1 MNGYNFDWDVVA
13 QALPSMLQGLGLT
26 LQITVITIVI
36 SMILAVPVAVGR
48 MSKIEV
54 IRWAAQGYI
63 EIFRC
68 TPLLVQLFWIFYALP
83 ALTGVTLPGYASAV
97 IALTANLTAF
107 MAETYRSGF
116 QSVPVEQV
124 EAGRMLQL
132 NRFQQLRYIIVPQAM
147 RQQLPVILSL
157 NISLFKDTALVSTI
171 AVADLMFI
179 SNTISAQNYRA
190 LEIFTLAAFIYFAIA
205 FPVSLITSAIERRM
219 QNNAAL
225 GGASRSSLWARMM
238 PGSRVVVAS
247 R

>member
-1 MNGYNFDWDVVA
+1 MNGYNFDWDVVV

-225 GGASRSSLWARMM
+225 GGASRSGIWARMM

>member
-1 MNGYNFDWDVVA
+1 MNGYNFDWDVVT

-36 SMILAVPVAVGR
+36 SMILAVPVAVAR

-171 AVADLMFI
+171 AVSDLMFI

-225 GGASRSSLWARMM
+225 GGASRSGIWARMM

>member
-1 MNGYNFDWDVVA
+1 MNYNFDWDVVA
-13 QALPSMLQGLGLT
+13 RALPAMLQGLGIT
-26 LQITVITIVI
+26 LQITLITIVI
-36 SMILAVPVAVGR
+36 SMVLAVPVAVGR

-132 NRFQQLRYIIVPQAM
+132 SRFQQLRYIIVPQAM

-190 LEIFTLAAFIYFAIA
+190 LEIFTLAALIYFAIA
-205 FPVSLITSAIERRM
+205 FPVSLITSSIERRM
-219 QNNAAL
+219 QNNAAM
-225 GGASRSSLWARMM
+225 GGASRTGLLARMM
-238 PGSRVVVAS
+238 PGSRVAVT

>member
-1 MNGYNFDWDVVA
+1 MNGYKFDWDVVA
-13 QALPSMLQGLGLT
+13 NALPSMLQGLGIT

-132 NRFQQLRYIIVPQAM
+132 SRFQQLRYIIVPQAM

-219 QNNAAL
+219 HNNAAL
-225 GGASRSSLWARMM
+225 GGASRSGIWARMM

>member
-1 MNGYNFDWDVVA
+1 MNGYNFDWAVVA

-36 SMILAVPVAVGR
+36 SMILAIPVAVGR

-132 NRFQQLRYIIVPQAM
+132 SRFQQLRYIIVPQAM

-205 FPVSLITSAIERRM
+205 FPVSLITSSIERRM

-225 GGASRSSLWARMM
+225 GGAARTSIWARMM
-238 PGSRVVVAS
+238 PGARVVVAS

>member
-1 MNGYNFDWDVVA
+1 MNGYNFDWNVVVS
-13 QALPSMLQGLGLT
+13 ALPRMLEGLGIT
-26 LQITVITIVI
+26 LQITIITIVI
-36 SMILAVPVAVGR
+36 SMVLAIPVAVAR

-83 ALTGVTLPGYASAV
+83 ALTGVTLPGYTSAV

-132 NRFQQLRYIIVPQAM
+132 SRFQQLRYIIVPQAM

-171 AVADLMFI
+171 AVADLMFLA
-179 SNTISAQNYRA
+179 NTISAQNYRA

-205 FPVSLITSAIERRM
+205 FPVSLITSSIERRM
-219 QNNAAL
+219 QNNAAM
-225 GGASRSSLWARMM
+225 GGASRTSVWARMM
-238 PGSRVVVAS
+238 PGARVAVA

>member
-1 MNGYNFDWDVVA
+1 MNGYDFDWDVVA
-13 QALPSMLQGLGLT
+13 QALPSLLQGLGLT

-132 NRFQQLRYIIVPQAM
+132 SRFQQLRYIIVPQAM

-219 QNNAAL
+219 QTNAAL
-225 GGASRSSLWARMM
+225 GGASRTSLWARMM
-238 PGSRVVVAS
+238 PGARVAVA

>member
-36 SMILAVPVAVGR
+36 SMILAIPVAVGR

-132 NRFQQLRYIIVPQAM
+132 NRFQQLRYIVVPQAM
-147 RQQLPVILSL
+147 RQHLPVILSL

-225 GGASRSSLWARMM
+225 GGASRSGIWARMM
-238 PGSRVVVAS
+238 PGARVAVA

>member
-13 QALPSMLQGLGLT
+13 RALPSMIQGLGVT
-26 LQITVITIVI
+26 LQITVITIVV
-36 SMILAVPVAVGR
+36 SMILAIPVAVGR

-54 IRWAAQGYI
+54 IRWTAQGYI

-132 NRFQQLRYIIVPQAM
+132 SRFQQLRYIIVPQAM

-219 QNNAAL
+219 QDNAAL
-225 GGASRSSLWARMM
+225 GGATRSGLWARMM
-238 PGSRVVVAS
+238 PGTRVAVA

>member
-1 MNGYNFDWDVVA
+1 MNGYKFDWDVVA
-13 QALPSMLQGLGLT
+13 NALPSMLQGLGIT

-132 NRFQQLRYIIVPQAM
+132 SRFQQLRYIIVPQAM

-225 GGASRSSLWARMM
+225 GGASRSGIWARMM

>member
-36 SMILAVPVAVGR
+36 SMILAIPVAVGR

-124 EAGRMLQL
+124 EAGRFVPVGGSWA
-132 NRFQQLRYIIVPQAM
+132 RFCSWVSPYLPLPISAAWHGNGGSKECAAPASVP
-147 RQQLPVILSL
+147 
-157 NISLFKDTALVSTI
+157 TVSTPNPMTG
-171 AVADLMFI
+171 A
-179 SNTISAQNYRA
+179 SSPSHRAQSG
-190 LEIFTLAAFIYFAIA
+190 ETPGVCG
-205 FPVSLITSAIERRM
+205 PVSSAFRNRSWD
-219 QNNAAL
+219 ADR
-225 GGASRSSLWARMM
+225 ASQPVR
-238 PGSRVVVAS
+238 
-247 R
+247 

>member
-36 SMILAVPVAVGR
+36 SMILAIPVAVGR

-205 FPVSLITSAIERRM
+205 FPVSLITSAIGRRM

-225 GGASRSSLWARMM
+225 TGASRSGIWARMM
-238 PGSRVVVAS
+238 PGARVAVA